1 MSGAA
6 GGGEYK
12 RQAFFESDAVDQLVS
27 MVLELASEQWVMRER
42 LYVLERAADRLG
54 LKLREAVEAYRFDES
69 ERAELAQMRKTMIEN
84 LMRTVNR
91 EHRHAR
97 PKIET

>member
-1 MSGAA
+1 MSGAESDP
-6 GGGEYK
+6 GYK

-27 MVLELASEQWVMRER
+27 MVLELATEQWVMRER

-54 LKLREAVEAYRFDES
+54 LQLRAAIEAYRLDDS
-69 ERAELAQMRKTMIEN
+69 ERADLAQMRKTMIEN

-91 EHRHAR
+91 EHRHTR

>member
-1 MSGAA
+1 MSGAEADA
-6 GGGEYK
+6 GFK

-27 MVLELASEQWVMRER
+27 MVLELAAEQWVMRER
-42 LYVLERAADRLG
+42 LYVLERAAGRLG
-54 LKLREAVEAYRFDES
+54 IALRGAIEDYRLDET

-91 EHRHAR
+91 EHRRAR

>member
-1 MSGAA
+1 MSGTS
-6 GGGEYK
+6 GKTEYK

-54 LKLREAVEAYRFDES
+54 LKLSDAIESYRFDDV
-69 ERAELAQMRKTMIEN
+69 ERAELAQMRKTLIEN

-91 EHRHAR
+91 EHRHTR
-97 PKIET
+97 PQLET